1 MTQFFSRG
9 SAGRTVLIVLVVLA
23 AVVPEARAQWS
34 TTYEQF
40 YLQAPHNWTFR
51 DRYQAAD
58 RMFNAFDYGH
68 AILYETLW
76 TKPNAPASAL
86 EVDEYDHLTKKVL
99 VKPPRVPLEEGAI
112 EIAYVKLAPE
122 AKTMFEW
129 AHILHRQLYD
139 VLADERLSEPQKDA
153 EVARLVA
160 YYKTRPDVAF
170 SSKPKSMELM
180 QEQPYSLAFREKYPK
195 FNGLIWAYHWLQ
207 VGLYEPLIVNTNSD
221 ARQAGVRA
229 TVARFWQMLEDAPT
243 KMPYQMPM
251 TSAIA
256 PQFAARYPEA
266 AIIFDNLHSMHDVI
280 SDILANPGVSRDR
293 KRAEILHAAQLY
305 RDDTS
310 YVMSVEAWLTMSREM
325 GVENMGGPSVGF
337 LPELPTP
344 TVTYGAVMEHDEQT
358 GKMIGMKVGQ
368 MTGAMAGMDHSNMP
382 GMATPRDSMA
392 GMDHSRMN
400 MPGARDTAQRTVDHS
415 AMGHGTADT
424 ARVRMDSAMH
434 ASMMAMHMRMFA
446 DTGIRRHLLADTA
459 LRRMTVEMLPMMP
472 ADHRMHV
479 EEMLRDTLRA
489 PAPAERRASP
499 ARPPAARPA
508 ARTPAKAG
516 TPPATKPDP
525 HAGHTPPPPA
535 ANPPA
540 KTPPPKPVTP
550 PPADPHAGHTTP
562 PKPPPGQ

>member
-1 MTQFFSRG
+1 MTRLFRG
-9 SAGRTVLIVLVVLA
+9 SACRATLVALVLVA
-23 AVVPEARAQWS
+23 AVAPCASAQWS
-34 TTYEQF
+34 TSYEQF
-40 YLQAPHNWTFR
+40 YLQAPHNWQFR
-51 DRYQAAD
+51 DRYGAAD

-76 TKPNAPASAL
+76 TKPNAPASVL
-86 EVDEYDHLTKKVL
+86 EVKEYDFLTKTVL

-112 EIAYVKLAPE
+112 EIAYVQLAPE

-139 VLADERLSEPQKDA
+139 VLADERLSDAQKDA
-153 EVARLVA
+153 EVGRVVG

-207 VGLYEPLIVNTNSD
+207 VGLYEPLIVNTTPES
-221 ARQAGVRA
+221 RQAGVRA
-229 TVARFWQMLEDAPT
+229 TVTRFWQMLDDAPK

-256 PQFAARYPEA
+256 PKFAARYPEA

-280 SDILANPGVSRDR
+280 SDILANQSVPRDR
-293 KRAEILHAAQLY
+293 KRAEILRAARLY

-310 YVMSVEAWLTMSREM
+310 YVMPVQAWLTMSQEM

-337 LPELPTP
+337 LPALPTP

-358 GKMIGMKVGQ
+358 GKMVGMKVGQ

-382 GMATPRDSMA
+382 GMAPQRDTTA
-392 GMDHSRMN
+392 GMDHSRMT
-400 MPGARDTAQRTVDHS
+400 MSGSRDTTSRAVGHA
-415 AMGHGTADT
+415 AMGHGTGDT
-424 ARVRMDSAMH
+424 SGVRADSAMM
-434 ASMMAMHMRMFA
+434 ASMMAMHMRMLA

-459 LRRMTVEMLPMMP
+459 LRRMSVEMLPMMP
-472 ADHRMHV
+472 ADHRVHV
-479 EEMLRDTLRA
+479 EEMLRDTLRTTTPSTRRGSPTR
-489 PAPAERRASP
+489 PATT
-499 ARPPAARPA
+499 RPA
-508 ARTPAKAG
+508 ARTPAKQPAKPA
-516 TPPATKPDP
+516 TPPAAKTDP
-525 HAGHTPPPPA
+525 HAGHTPT
-535 ANPPA
+535 PPA

-550 PPADPHAGHTTP
+550 PPADPHASHVP
-562 PKPPPGQ
+562 PKP